1 MQNRPSIRLKE
12 YDYSLTGAYFVTIC
26 VQERKSLLGAIEDNS
41 VALSQIGKFVYLGLE
56 QISDS
61 FESVELDEFIIM
73 PNHIHAIIMINNDD
87 VETMED
93 RSKTVATEFIA
104 SNIKDNPMQ
113 TKPATLGK
121 IIRFFKVQTTH
132 TIRNECN
139 FSNFQWQANYY
150 DHIVRNENELNRIR
164 EYIMNNPVKWPH
176 DLENPDHIPCNN
188 DENLKQIEGILHG
201 KKT

>member
-26 VQERKSLLGAIEDNS
+26 VQERKCLLGVIENNS

-73 PNHIHAIIMINNDD
+73 PNHIHAIIMVNNDD

-93 RSKTVATEFIA
+93 RNKTVAARFIA
-104 SNIKDNPMQ
+104 PNIKNNSMQ

-121 IIRFFKVQTTH
+121 IIRFFKAQTTH
-132 TIRNECN
+132 TIRNECI
-139 FSNFQWQANYY
+139 FQISNGRQT
-150 DHIVRNENELNRIR
+150 I
-164 EYIMNNPVKWPH
+164 
-176 DLENPDHIPCNN
+176 
-188 DENLKQIEGILHG
+188 
-201 KKT
+201 TTT